1 MRSKST
7 VSEGRSLVETQR
19 YGLQRRFRRFARRTN
34 PTCNGFPATITVSSH
49 GRSAK
54 TSGFHGN
61 ALTEQATMD
70 DGAPLLLVVL
80 HGTGRRGRLGLSLQL
95 DRCCNI
101 RKNQGVMLSRD
112 TTGDRSTP
120 HKKMWNPKRLR
131 RKCHEVTELELAYG
145 ASMSNFH
152 VDFGKDLR
160 ALCGTTAA
168 LLARG
173 LMRPS

>member
-34 PTCNGFPATITVSSH
+34 PTCNGSPATITVSSH

-61 ALTEQATMD
+61 ALTEQTTMD

-80 HGTGRRGRLGLSLQL
+80 HGTGRRVPDIFDSRMTTRGREGRGIFEGTNVSFFKP
-95 DRCCNI
+95 I
-101 RKNQGVMLSRD
+101 FRKNL
-112 TTGDRSTP
+112 
-120 HKKMWNPKRLR
+120 
-131 RKCHEVTELELAYG
+131 
-145 ASMSNFH
+145 MSDNF
-152 VDFGKDLR
+152 
-160 ALCGTTAA
+160 C
-168 LLARG
+168 
-173 LMRPS
+173 

>member
-7 VSEGRSLVETQR
+7 VSEGRSRVETQR

-80 HGTGRRGRLGLSLQL
+80 HGTGRRVRLGLSLQL